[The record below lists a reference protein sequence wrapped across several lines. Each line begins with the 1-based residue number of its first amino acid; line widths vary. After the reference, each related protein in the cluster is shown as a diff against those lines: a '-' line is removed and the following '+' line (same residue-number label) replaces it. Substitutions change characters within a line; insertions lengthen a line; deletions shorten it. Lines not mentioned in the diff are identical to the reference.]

1 MKNLF
6 ILFFVFGVSLGLQ
19 AQTDSEVIIIKKT
32 ITYDN
37 GNVEVEKYRFTDG
50 EKADAL
56 LAKIK
61 EERIEGAQVELD
73 VEKVVGSQVSK
84 MVEIEAESDDEEE
97 IEVVVNMENA
107 GSNRISI
114 TREEGGEVAVFEWEG
129 DGEMPA
135 EIKEELEKE
144 GVNVFIEDKN
154 DKKVIIK
161 KTDTIEKSLEEDE
174 GAEVF
179 EWTDDGKLP
188 DDVRK
193 ELEERG
199 IDIEEILEE
208 GGDGTRKI
216 FIKTH
221 KEDQTPEN
229 KAMLGVYIS
238 DRHEQGI
245 EITDFVGGTKAE
257 QSGLKRGDVIT
268 AIVETQVNEL
278 AELMEALAPY
288 KPGDKVYITY
298 LRDGEKGYAT
308 VEMSEKKKV
317 TGYQFMDV
325 EVETESIHE
334 HDNGEHEIKILKKKK
349 NN

>member
-50 EKADAL
+50 DKADAL

-61 EERIEGAQVELD
+61 EEKIEGAQVELD

-135 EIKEELEKE
+135 EIKEEH
-144 GVNVFIEDKN
+144 N
-154 DKKVIIK
+154 
-161 KTDTIEKSLEEDE
+161 
-174 GAEVF
+174 
-179 EWTDDGKLP
+179 
-188 DDVRK
+188 
-193 ELEERG
+193 
-199 IDIEEILEE
+199 
-208 GGDGTRKI
+208 
-216 FIKTH
+216 H
-221 KEDQTPEN
+221 
-229 KAMLGVYIS
+229 
-238 DRHEQGI
+238 
-245 EITDFVGGTKAE
+245 
-257 QSGLKRGDVIT
+257 
-268 AIVETQVNEL
+268 
-278 AELMEALAPY
+278 
-288 KPGDKVYITY
+288 
-298 LRDGEKGYAT
+298 
-308 VEMSEKKKV
+308 
-317 TGYQFMDV
+317 
-325 EVETESIHE
+325 
-334 HDNGEHEIKILKKKK
+334 
-349 NN
+349 

>member
-1 MKNLF
+1 M
-6 ILFFVFGVSLGLQ
+6 SLQ

-50 EKADAL
+50 DKADAL
-56 LAKIK
+56 LAQIK
-61 EERIEGAQVELD
+61 EEKIEGAQIALD

-84 MVEIEAESDDEEE
+84 MTEVGAESEGEM
-97 IEVVVNMENA
+97 EVVVNMEND

-129 DGEMPA
+129 EGEMPA
-135 EIKEELEKE
+135 EIREELEKE
-144 GVNVFIEDKN
+144 GVNVFIEDKD

-161 KTDTIEKSLEEDE
+161 KTDTIEKSLEDDE
-174 GAEVF
+174 GAQVF
-179 EWTDDGKLP
+179 EWTDDGTLP
-188 DDVRK
+188 DEVRK

-199 IDIEEILEE
+199 IDIDEILEE
-208 GGDGTRKI
+208 GGDGSRKI

-221 KEDQTPEN
+221 KDENKIEN

-238 DRHEQGI
+238 DRHEQGV
-245 EITDFVGGTKAE
+245 EITDFVKGAKAE
-257 QSGLKRGDVIT
+257 ESGLMRGDVIT
-268 AIVETQVNEL
+268 AIVETQVTEL
-278 AELMEALAPY
+278 DELMEALAPY

-298 LRDGEKGYAT
+298 LRNGEKGYAT
-308 VEMSEKKKV
+308 VEMSEKKQV
-317 TGYQFMDV
+317 ATYEFMDV
-325 EVETESIHE
+325 EVETETIHE
-334 HDNGEHEIKILKKKK
+334 DHDNGDHEIKIIKKK